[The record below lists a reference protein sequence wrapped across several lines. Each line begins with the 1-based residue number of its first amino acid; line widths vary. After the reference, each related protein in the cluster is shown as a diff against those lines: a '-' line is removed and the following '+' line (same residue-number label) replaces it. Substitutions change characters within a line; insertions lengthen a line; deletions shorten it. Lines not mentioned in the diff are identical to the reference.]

1 MSDAQVLQIVTGA
14 LALATKLAAPTLLA
28 TLVIGSIVSIL
39 QTITQVQ
46 EMSLTFVPKLVGVG
60 LILVFAGNWMMREFV
75 TWVTALWGTIPALL
89 GSGAV

>member
-14 LALATKLAAPTLLA
+14 LAVATKLAAPTLLA

-39 QTITQVQ
+39 QTVTQVQ

-60 LILVFAGNWMMREFV
+60 LILVLAGNWMMREFV
-75 TWVTALWGTIPALL
+75 TWVTGLWGLIPTLV
-89 GSGAV
+89 G